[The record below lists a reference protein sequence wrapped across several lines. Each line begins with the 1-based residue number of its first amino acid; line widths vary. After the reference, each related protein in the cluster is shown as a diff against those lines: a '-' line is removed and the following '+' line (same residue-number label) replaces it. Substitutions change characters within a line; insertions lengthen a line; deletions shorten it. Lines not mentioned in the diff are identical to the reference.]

1 MPEKSWSDILSE
13 HSPELAELIQ
23 EDGRFMAEDTAL
35 PAWIKYLMAMQMD
48 AIFNKPAGVRAYAQR
63 ARDLGA
69 SKTQVVEAIQ
79 MVRMFAGRPAMVTA
93 AEALRDEPQS

>member
-23 EDGRFMAEDTAL
+23 EDSQFMASDSAL
-35 PAWIKYLMAMQMD
+35 PIWIKYLMAMQMD
-48 AIFNKPAGVRAYAQR
+48 AIFNKPAGVHYYGQR
-63 ARDLGA
+63 ARELGA
-69 SKTQVVEAIQ
+69 SKAQLIEAIQ

-93 AEALRDEPQS
+93 AEALRDES